1 MNKVKDVFSKIGAW
15 IKAHTKICI
24 IILVVVILA
33 IILIANLVGGAEK
46 RAIKKYLS
54 AVSSNDEEKIIKA
67 TNIEAATAL
76 SEAQTGDG
84 EDEDFV
90 KKFNDYLK
98 DIDDSSVKEFK
109 KDLEDVIDMRDNANE
124 KTNIKLLKIE
134 YSTPAKDNKDLKKV
148 VIKYKATTKP
158 SDDDKDDKKDSIWK
172 SEKEYTEVTEN
183 YMTIYLYK
191 GKVISFAF

>member
-1 MNKVKDVFSKIGAW
+1 MNKVKGVFSKIGAW

-54 AVSSNDEEKIIKA
+54 AVNSNDEEKIIKA

-76 SEAQTGDG
+76 YEAQTGDG

-90 KKFNDYLK
+90 KNFNDYLK
-98 DIDDSSVKEFK
+98 DIDDSSVKDFK

-134 YSTPAKDNKDLKKV
+134 YSTPAKDCKDLKKV
-148 VIKYKATTKP
+148 VIKYRAKVK
-158 SDDDKDDKKDSIWK
+158 SDKDDEDNTNSIWK
-172 SEKEYTEVTEN
+172 NEKSYTYVTED
-183 YMTIYLYK
+183 YMTLYLYK
-191 GKVISFAF
+191 GKVIGENS

>member
-84 EDEDFV
+84 EDGDFV

-134 YSTPAKDNKDLKKV
+134 YSTPAKDCKDLKKV
-148 VIKYKATTKP
+148 VIKYRAKVKP
-158 SDDDKDDKKDSIWK
+158 DKDDEDNTNSIWK
-172 SEKEYTEVTEN
+172 NEKSYTYVTED
-183 YMTIYLYK
+183 YRTLYLYK
-191 GKVISFAF
+191 GKVIGENS

>member
-1 MNKVKDVFSKIGAW
+1 MNKVKDVFSKIRAW

-54 AVSSNDEEKIIKA
+54 AVNSNDEEKIIKA

-76 SEAQTGDG
+76 YEAQTGDG

-90 KKFNDYLK
+90 KNFNDYLK
-98 DIDDSSVKEFK
+98 DIDDSSVKDFK
-109 KDLEDVIDMRDNANE
+109 KDLEEFIDMRDNANE

-134 YSTPAKDNKDLKKV
+134 YSTPAKDCKDLKKV
-148 VIKYKATTKP
+148 VIKYRAKVK
-158 SDDDKDDKKDSIWK
+158 SDKDDEDNTNSIWK
-172 SEKEYTEVTEN
+172 NEKSYTYVTED
-183 YMTIYLYK
+183 YMTLYLYK
-191 GKVISFAF
+191 GKVIGENS

>member
-134 YSTPAKDNKDLKKV
+134 YSTPAKDCKDLKKV
-148 VIKYKATTKP
+148 VIKYRAKVKP
-158 SDDDKDDKKDSIWK
+158 DKDDEDNTNSIWK
-172 SEKEYTEVTEN
+172 NEKSYTYVTED
-183 YMTIYLYK
+183 YRTLYLYK
-191 GKVISFAF
+191 GKVIGENS

>member
-54 AVSSNDEEKIIKA
+54 AVNSNDEEKIIKA

-76 SEAQTGDG
+76 YEAQTGDG
-84 EDEDFV
+84 EDEDFI

-98 DIDDSSVKEFK
+98 DIDDSSVKDFK
-109 KDLEDVIDMRDNANE
+109 KDLEDIIDMRDNANE

-134 YSTPAKDNKDLKKV
+134 YSTPAKDCKDLKKV
-148 VIKYKATTKP
+148 VIKYRAKVKP
-158 SDDDKDDKKDSIWK
+158 DKDDEDNTNSIWK
-172 SEKEYTEVTEN
+172 NEKNYTYVTED
-183 YMTIYLYK
+183 YKTLYLYK
-191 GKVISFAF
+191 GKVIGENS

>member
-33 IILIANLVGGAEK
+33 IVLIANLVGGAEK

-134 YSTPAKDNKDLKKV
+134 YSTPAKDCKDLKKV
-148 VIKYKATTKP
+148 VIKYRAKVKP
-158 SDDDKDDKKDSIWK
+158 DKDDEDNTNSIWK
-172 SEKEYTEVTEN
+172 NEKSYTYVTED
-183 YMTIYLYK
+183 YRTLYLYK
-191 GKVISFAF
+191 GKVIGENS

>member
-1 MNKVKDVFSKIGAW
+1 MNKVKGVFSKIGAW

-98 DIDDSSVKEFK
+98 DIDDSSVNEFK

-134 YSTPAKDNKDLKKV
+134 YSTPAKDCKDLKKV
-148 VIKYKATTKP
+148 VIKYRAKVKP
-158 SDDDKDDKKDSIWK
+158 DKDDEDNTNSIWK
-172 SEKEYTEVTEN
+172 NEKSYTYVTED
-183 YMTIYLYK
+183 YRTLYLYK
-191 GKVISFAF
+191 GKVIGENS

>member
-54 AVSSNDEEKIIKA
+54 AVNSNDEEKIIKA

-76 SEAQTGDG
+76 YEAQTGDG

-98 DIDDSSVKEFK
+98 DIDDSSVKDFK
-109 KDLEDVIDMRDNANE
+109 KDLEDIIDMRDNANE

-134 YSTPAKDNKDLKKV
+134 YSTPAKDCKDLKKV
-148 VIKYKATTKP
+148 VIKYRAKVKP
-158 SDDDKDDKKDSIWK
+158 DKDDEDNTNSIWK
-172 SEKEYTEVTEN
+172 NEKNYTYVTED
-183 YMTIYLYK
+183 YKTLYLYK
-191 GKVISFAF
+191 GKVIGENS

>member
-54 AVSSNDEEKIIKA
+54 AVNSNDEKKIIKA

-76 SEAQTGDG
+76 YEAQTGDG

-98 DIDDSSVKEFK
+98 DIDDSSVKDFK
-109 KDLEDVIDMRDNANE
+109 KDIEDIIDMRDNANE

-134 YSTPAKDNKDLKKV
+134 YSTPAKDCKDLKKV
-148 VIKYKATTKP
+148 VIKYRAKVKP
-158 SDDDKDDKKDSIWK
+158 DKDDEDNTNSIWK
-172 SEKEYTEVTEN
+172 NEKSYTYVTED
-183 YMTIYLYK
+183 YKTLYLYK
-191 GKVISFAF
+191 GKVIGENS

>member
-76 SEAQTGDG
+76 SEAKTGDG

-98 DIDDSSVKEFK
+98 DIDDSSVKDFK

-134 YSTPAKDNKDLKKV
+134 YSTPAKDCKDLKKV
-148 VIKYKATTKP
+148 VIKYRAKVKP
-158 SDDDKDDKKDSIWK
+158 DKDDEDNTNSIWK
-172 SEKEYTEVTEN
+172 NEKSYTYVTED
-183 YMTIYLYK
+183 YRTLYLYK
-191 GKVISFAF
+191 GKVIGENS

>member
-54 AVSSNDEEKIIKA
+54 AVNSNDEEKIIKA

-76 SEAQTGDG
+76 YEAQTGDG

-90 KKFNDYLK
+90 KNFNDYLK
-98 DIDDSSVKEFK
+98 DIDDSSVKDFK

-148 VIKYKATTKP
+148 VIKYRAKVK
-158 SDDDKDDKKDSIWK
+158 SDKDDEDNTNSIWK
-172 SEKEYTEVTEN
+172 NEKSYTYVTED
-183 YMTIYLYK
+183 YMTLYLYK
-191 GKVISFAF
+191 GKVIGENS

>member
-54 AVSSNDEEKIIKA
+54 AVNSNDEEKIIKA

-76 SEAQTGDG
+76 YEAQTGDG

-98 DIDDSSVKEFK
+98 DIDDSSVKDFK
-109 KDLEDVIDMRDNANE
+109 KDLEDIIDMRDNANE

-134 YSTPAKDNKDLKKV
+134 YSTPAKDCKDLKKV
-148 VIKYKATTKP
+148 VIKYRAKVKP
-158 SDDDKDDKKDSIWK
+158 DKDDEDNTNSIWK
-172 SEKEYTEVTEN
+172 NEKSYTYVTED
-183 YMTIYLYK
+183 YRTLYLYK
-191 GKVISFAF
+191 GKVIGENS

>member
-54 AVSSNDEEKIIKA
+54 AVNSNDEEKIIKA

-76 SEAQTGDG
+76 YEAQTGDG

-90 KKFNDYLK
+90 KNFNDYLK
-98 DIDDSSVKEFK
+98 DIDDSSVKDFK

-134 YSTPAKDNKDLKKV
+134 YSTPAKDCKDLKKV
-148 VIKYKATTKP
+148 VIKYRAKVK
-158 SDDDKDDKKDSIWK
+158 SDKDDEDNTNSIWK
-172 SEKEYTEVTEN
+172 NEKSYTYVTED
-183 YMTIYLYK
+183 YMTLYLYK
-191 GKVISFAF
+191 GKVIGENS

>member
-98 DIDDSSVKEFK
+98 DIDDSSVKDFK

-134 YSTPAKDNKDLKKV
+134 YSTPAKDCKDLKKV
-148 VIKYKATTKP
+148 VIKYRAKVKP
-158 SDDDKDDKKDSIWK
+158 DKDDEDNTNSIWK
-172 SEKEYTEVTEN
+172 NEKSYTYVTED
-183 YMTIYLYK
+183 YRTLYLYK
-191 GKVISFAF
+191 GKVIGENS